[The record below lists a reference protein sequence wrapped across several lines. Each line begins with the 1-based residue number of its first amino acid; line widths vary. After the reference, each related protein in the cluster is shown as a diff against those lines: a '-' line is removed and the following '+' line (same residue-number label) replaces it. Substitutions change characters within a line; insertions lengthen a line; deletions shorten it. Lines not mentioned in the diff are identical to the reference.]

1 MCDLKNWNNFEM
13 FKKGQK
19 CYSEKNEKLK
29 LGKKEKQ
36 KEEVC
41 RKGFDVLFLENKFE
55 MKMLLITHFLQF

>member
-1 MCDLKNWNNFEM
+1 M

-36 KEEVC
+36 KDEVC
-41 RKGFDVLFLENKFE
+41 RKGFDVLFLETQKILDSNLKNN
-55 MKMLLITHFLQF
+55 II